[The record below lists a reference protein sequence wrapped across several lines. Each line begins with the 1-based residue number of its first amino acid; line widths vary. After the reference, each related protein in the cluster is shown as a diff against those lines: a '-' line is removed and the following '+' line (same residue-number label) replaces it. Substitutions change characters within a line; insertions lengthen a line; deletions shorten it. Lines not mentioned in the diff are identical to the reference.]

1 MQKSIRQSM
10 ASLHSWTGLLLGWLL
25 FAIFLMGSTA
35 YYRHNLNL
43 WMQPAL
49 AQIQVNQE
57 TALNTAYQYLQNE
70 ASHAKTWYLEIATQE
85 KPFNKMYWQKQ
96 DGSYGSALLNPATG
110 QELKLSGTQ
119 GGEFFY
125 LFHFQLFGI
134 PVLIGRLIACFA
146 ALIMLIA
153 LISGIITHK
162 KILTDFFTFRTFKG
176 QRSWLDFHNICSV
189 IALPFF
195 LTITFTGLAILFY
208 LYLPWSLEKFYPENK
223 YQYFEEINQKILTK
237 ADHPKPAAMLPIQQ
251 VLAISQQQWG
261 ITDYARLEVKNP
273 NTTSAKITLVQSTD
287 YSITR
292 DAPQLT
298 VNGISGQIITDTKNR
313 SAIAT
318 LNSGVYGLHMATFAQ
333 PLLRFALFFSGILGC
348 LMIASGLLLWSL
360 KRHLQNKTQAF
371 HLGFYLVDRLNVA
384 TFIGLPTAMLC
395 YLYANRLVS
404 VQPGGTNYEIYSFF
418 ISWLILFILAIMT
431 KKQWLWKIQLAIFIC
446 LAFSL
451 PIYDLYYLSQQNY
464 ISGLSHYWNFL
475 RIDLMLWLFAFLA
488 FFIYRNI
495 EPIQLKSS
503 QKLSAKIIRNT
514 QEVNS

>member
-1 MQKSIRQSM
+1 M
-10 ASLHSWTGLLLGWLL
+10 
-25 FAIFLMGSTA
+25 
-35 YYRHNLNL
+35 
-43 WMQPAL
+43 
-49 AQIQVNQE
+49 
-57 TALNTAYQYLQNE
+57 
-70 ASHAKTWYLEIATQE
+70 
-85 KPFNKMYWQKQ
+85 
-96 DGSYGSALLNPATG
+96 
-110 QELKLSGTQ
+110 
-119 GGEFFY
+119 
-125 LFHFQLFGI
+125 
-134 PVLIGRLIACFA
+134 
-146 ALIMLIA
+146 IA

-261 ITDYARLEVKNP
+261 TTDYARLEVKNP

>member
-1 MQKSIRQSM
+1 
-10 ASLHSWTGLLLGWLL
+10 
-25 FAIFLMGSTA
+25 
-35 YYRHNLNL
+35 
-43 WMQPAL
+43 
-49 AQIQVNQE
+49 
-57 TALNTAYQYLQNE
+57 
-70 ASHAKTWYLEIATQE
+70 
-85 KPFNKMYWQKQ
+85 
-96 DGSYGSALLNPATG
+96 
-110 QELKLSGTQ
+110 
-119 GGEFFY
+119 
-125 LFHFQLFGI
+125 
-134 PVLIGRLIACFA
+134 
-146 ALIMLIA
+146 
-153 LISGIITHK
+153 
-162 KILTDFFTFRTFKG
+162 
-176 QRSWLDFHNICSV
+176 
-189 IALPFF
+189 
-195 LTITFTGLAILFY
+195 
-208 LYLPWSLEKFYPENK
+208 
-223 YQYFEEINQKILTK
+223 
-237 ADHPKPAAMLPIQQ
+237 
-251 VLAISQQQWG
+251 
-261 ITDYARLEVKNP
+261 
-273 NTTSAKITLVQSTD
+273 
-287 YSITR
+287 
-292 DAPQLT
+292 
-298 VNGISGQIITDTKNR
+298 
-313 SAIAT
+313 
-318 LNSGVYGLHMATFAQ
+318 MATFAQ

-418 ISWLILFILAIMT
+418 ISWLILFTLAIMT

>member
-49 AQIQVNQE
+49 AQIQVNQA

-70 ASHAKTWYLEIATQE
+70 ASDAKTWYLEIATQE

-189 IALPFF
+189 IALP
-195 LTITFTGLAILFY
+195 
-208 LYLPWSLEKFYPENK
+208 
-223 YQYFEEINQKILTK
+223 
-237 ADHPKPAAMLPIQQ
+237 
-251 VLAISQQQWG
+251 
-261 ITDYARLEVKNP
+261 
-273 NTTSAKITLVQSTD
+273 
-287 YSITR
+287 
-292 DAPQLT
+292 
-298 VNGISGQIITDTKNR
+298 
-313 SAIAT
+313 
-318 LNSGVYGLHMATFAQ
+318 
-333 PLLRFALFFSGILGC
+333 LFFNHYFYWSGYFVL
-348 LMIASGLLLWSL
+348 
-360 KRHLQNKTQAF
+360 
-371 HLGFYLVDRLNVA
+371 
-384 TFIGLPTAMLC
+384 
-395 YLYANRLVS
+395 
-404 VQPGGTNYEIYSFF
+404 F
-418 ISWLILFILAIMT
+418 ISAM
-431 KKQWLWKIQLAIFIC
+431 
-446 LAFSL
+446 
-451 PIYDLYYLSQQNY
+451 
-464 ISGLSHYWNFL
+464 
-475 RIDLMLWLFAFLA
+475 
-488 FFIYRNI
+488 
-495 EPIQLKSS
+495 EP
-503 QKLSAKIIRNT
+503 
-514 QEVNS
+514 